1 MKTFWSSF
9 AMITAAAVV
18 APAESQSKPATPVD
32 PIPAIV
38 EAFGSHAVV
47 ALGNVEFRGNEQ
59 AHAFQV
65 SLIRDPRFIAV
76 ADDILVEFGNSRYQD
91 VMDRYI
97 RGEDVPHD
105 SLHRVWQDTT
115 QVEFEWDLPIYEDV
129 FRTVR
134 AVNASLPR
142 NRQLRV
148 LLGDPPIDWEQ
159 IHSIRDLRQA
169 MGDRDGYALT
179 VLQREVLA
187 KGRRALVIY
196 GGQHLI
202 RRNTAPNAADEW
214 ARGIIARMERG
225 HLGNAFTVLPETRRD
240 LSAIQPNVAS
250 WPIPSLAVLRG
261 TMLGS
266 AIWDSQPQRR
276 SVRIEGQS
284 DAILYLGP
292 PSSMTAAKL
301 APALCSDRAYIE
313 MRLGRL
319 ALIPP
324 PPGATFAP
332 ADQLKEYCAHPGGY
346 EEIPD
351 REPILTERI
360 RKMLEEAAH
369 GKVNADSIAPESR
382 DRLVAFLER
391 DGPRYLGPAGKLE
404 SLILLEDD
412 HSGGKRVRRYRSVF
426 ASGLK
431 ITWTIGFSSEGAI
444 VSLDPRP
451 E

>member
-1 MKTFWSSF
+1 M
-9 AMITAAAVV
+9 
-18 APAESQSKPATPVD
+18 
-32 PIPAIV
+32 
-38 EAFGSHAVV
+38 
-47 ALGNVEFRGNEQ
+47 
-59 AHAFQV
+59 
-65 SLIRDPRFIAV
+65 
-76 ADDILVEFGNSRYQD
+76 
-91 VMDRYI
+91 
-97 RGEDVPHD
+97 
-105 SLHRVWQDTT
+105 
-115 QVEFEWDLPIYEDV
+115 
-129 FRTVR
+129 
-134 AVNASLPR
+134 
-142 NRQLRV
+142 
-148 LLGDPPIDWEQ
+148 
-159 IHSIRDLRQA
+159 RDLRQA

-187 KGRRALVIY
+187 QGRRALVIY

-202 RRNTAPNAADEW
+202 RRNTVPNAVDEW
-214 ARGIIARMERG
+214 ARGIIARMERD
-225 HLGNAFTVLPETRRD
+225 HLGSAFTVLPETRRD
-240 LSAIQPNVAS
+240 LRALQPDVGS
-250 WPIPSLAVLRG
+250 WPIPSLTVLGG
-261 TMLGS
+261 TVLGS

-276 SVRIEGQS
+276 SVRVEEQS

-332 ADQLKEYCAHPGGY
+332 ADQLKDYCAHPEGY

-351 REPILTERI
+351 REPALTERI
-360 RKMLEEAAH
+360 RKTLEEAAH

-391 DGPRYLGPAGKLE
+391 DGPRYLGLAGKLE
-404 SLILLEDD
+404 SLILLVDD
-412 HSGGKRVRRYRSVF
+412 HSGGKSVRRYRSVF

-431 ITWTIGFSSEGAI
+431 MIWTIGFSSEGAI